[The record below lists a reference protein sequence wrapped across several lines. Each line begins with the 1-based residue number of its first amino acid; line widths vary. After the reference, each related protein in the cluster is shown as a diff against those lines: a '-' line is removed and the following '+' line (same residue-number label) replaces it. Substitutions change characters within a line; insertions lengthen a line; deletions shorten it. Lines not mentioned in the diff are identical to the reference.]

1 MFRKKKKGE
10 RVVKHM
16 RVLEQLEQAAM
27 PKVAVCVHGKCE
39 TCSYKASCARY
50 HSKKGRL

>member
-16 RVLEQLEQAAM
+16 RVLEQLEQAAL
-27 PKVAVCVHGKCE
+27 PKVAGCVHGNCE
-39 TCSYKASCARY
+39 TCSYKASCTRY